1 MSRTDNLTERQNEIY
16 QFIRKKILTRGY
28 GPTVREIA
36 EHFNIRSPNGVMCH
50 LRALEAKRYIA
61 RSPNLSRAIRLLG
74 DRPAAESVQRSNEA
88 RVNGLPLLGRIA
100 AGRLHE
106 AVENAESID
115 FHQVFD
121 NRHRNL
127 FVLQVRGDSMID
139 AQIADGDYV
148 VVRRQETAEPGS
160 IVVVLTDDNE
170 TTLKRWFPERHRIRL
185 QPANKKMKPIYVR
198 QARVL
203 GVVVGVVR
211 KLGA

>member
-1 MSRTDNLTERQNEIY
+1 MSRPESLTERQNEIY

-74 DRPAAESVQRSNEA
+74 DRPAAESVQRSNET
-88 RVNGLPLLGRIA
+88 RVRGLPLLGRIA

-121 NRHRNL
+121 NRHGNL
-127 FVLQVRGDSMID
+127 FVLQVHGDSMID

-170 TTLKRWFPERHRIRL
+170 TTLKRWFPERRRIRL